1 MRRAALGGALVIVL
15 VAVAVFAA
23 TRLWPRGTTTPT
35 AEAPAAGAPTGTV
48 KFLMEQQWAIRM
60 KLAKVESAAAAR
72 QIAAP
77 ARVVPAAGHHAVVA
91 PPVSGVITNA
101 RTLRVGETVARGDA
115 VATVRQVLT
124 ATENVQI
131 EAGRIEELRLAAER
145 RRAADAVNEADLRR
159 NHARRELDRAQ
170 RLFERKAAPQ
180 RQVEAA
186 EYELKAAEAAYAGT
200 VAQRDA
206 LRDVAAPTPRAPGGG
221 TTHTVTAPI
230 SGSVVK
236 VAKSPGEQVGSG
248 EVIAEI
254 VSLDTVWAEVPVFER
269 DLLRLARPIRAVFST
284 PAMPGKE
291 LSGRLVDLG
300 AVVDPATRAARLVFE
315 LPNRDHALRIGLQ
328 VDARV
333 DAGERVEAAMIPR
346 EAVVEAEG
354 KRFVYVLRSG
364 EEFERREVTP
374 GDEYG
379 ATIAIVSG
387 LEPGER
393 VVTQGAWQLR
403 QHELRPSGGGAHTH
417 E

>member
-1 MRRAALGGALVIVL
+1 MRRAALGIPVAIALAV
-15 VAVAVFAA
+15 VAVFGA
-23 TRLWPRGTTTPT
+23 TRFWPRGTMPTT
-35 AEAPAAGAPTGTV
+35 AEAPVPAEPTGTV

-60 KLAKVESAAAAR
+60 KLAKVESAATAR

-91 PPVSGVITNA
+91 PPVAGVITSA
-101 RTLRVGETVARGDA
+101 RILRVGETLGRGEP

-131 EAGRIEELRLAAER
+131 ETGRIEEVRLAAER
-145 RRAADAVNEADLRR
+145 RRAEEAVNEVDLRR
-159 NHARRELDRAQ
+159 SHARRELDRAQ

-186 EYELKAAEAAYAGT
+186 EHDLKAAEAAYAG
-200 VAQRDA
+200 AIAHREA
-206 LRDVAAPTPRAPGGG
+206 LRDAPGPTPRAAGGG
-221 TTHTVTAPI
+221 TSHIVMAPI
-230 SGSVVK
+230 SGSIVK
-236 VAKSPGEQVGSG
+236 VAKSPGEQVGAG

-254 VSLDTVWAEVPVFER
+254 VSLDTVWVEVPIFER
-269 DLLRLARPIRAVFST
+269 DLPRLARPIRAVFSSPT
-284 PAMPGKE
+284 VPGKE

-300 AVVDPATRAARLVFE
+300 AVVDPATRATRLVFE
-315 LPNRDHALRIGLQ
+315 LPNRDRALRIGLQ

-333 DAGERVEAAMIPR
+333 DAGEQVETAMIPR

-364 EEFERREVTP
+364 EEFERREVTS

-387 LEPGER
+387 LKPGER

-403 QHELRPSGGGAHTH
+403 QHELRPAGGGAHTH